1 MYQYTT
7 MAIFFGIVLDFILGD
22 PHGWFHPVCVMG
34 SLISYSENKYRKWF
48 PKTKRGEMVAG
59 FFLWMTVAV
68 LSTAAAAVLLTAAWW
83 IHPVVYCVVASIMSY
98 QVMATKSLKD
108 ESMKVYR
115 DLMDND
121 LEKARKSVSMIVGR
135 DTEQLD
141 AIGVAKAA
149 VETVAENTSDGS
161 IAPLLCLAVGGPVF
175 AFFYKA
181 VNTMDSMVGYKN
193 EKYLYFGRVAAK
205 MDDLMNF
212 IPARIAG
219 LLMVPAAAAGGMD
232 GKKAWAVFWR
242 DRLKSP
248 SPNSAHTEAACSGAL
263 HISLLGDTSYFGVVH
278 HKEKIGDAIRPV
290 ETEDIRRANKLLYLT
305 VMLAVFLVLLLRCV
319 CFFLFH
325 SAGLLG

>member
-1 MYQYTT
+1 
-7 MAIFFGIVLDFILGD
+7 
-22 PHGWFHPVCVMG
+22 
-34 SLISYSENKYRKWF
+34 
-48 PKTKRGEMVAG
+48 
-59 FFLWMTVAV
+59 
-68 LSTAAAAVLLTAAWW
+68 
-83 IHPVVYCVVASIMSY
+83 
-98 QVMATKSLKD
+98 
-108 ESMKVYR
+108 
-115 DLMDND
+115 
-121 LEKARKSVSMIVGR
+121 
-135 DTEQLD
+135 
-141 AIGVAKAA
+141 
-149 VETVAENTSDGS
+149 
-161 IAPLLCLAVGGPVF
+161 
-175 AFFYKA
+175 
-181 VNTMDSMVGYKN
+181 
-193 EKYLYFGRVAAK
+193 

-248 SPNSAHTEAACSGAL
+248 SPNSAHTEAACAGAL